1 MVIDGM
7 KSAIILILSAL
18 LVTPGCSTRE
28 LGNSDFA
35 KTLVFFVHAHG
46 MEGQCWQGLISYLK
60 RSGYPREYLKV
71 IP

>member
-7 KSAIILILSAL
+7 KSAIILTLSAL

-46 MEGQCWQGLISYLK
+46 MEGQCWQA
-60 RSGYPREYLKV
+60 
-71 IP
+71 